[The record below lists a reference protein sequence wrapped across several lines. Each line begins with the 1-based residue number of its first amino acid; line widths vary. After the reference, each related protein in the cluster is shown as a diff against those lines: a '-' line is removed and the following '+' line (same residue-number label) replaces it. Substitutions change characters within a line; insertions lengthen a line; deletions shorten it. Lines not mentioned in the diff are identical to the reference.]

1 VYLEGT
7 EEEEGGVD
15 GGLVEEGGHEGEE
28 GGLDGAYL
36 WRREGRKEE
45 LLVVYLRRKEGWM
58 VA

>member
-1 VYLEGT
+1 L
-7 EEEEGGVD
+7 D

-45 LLVVYLRRKEGWM
+45 SLVVYLRRKEGWM
-58 VA
+58 VVYLRR